1 MSSIEIPTEV
11 KDFVFHNIDS
21 VEQLE
26 ILLILHADSTKWWSS
41 EEISGQLR
49 SNRNSVEKRLQFLIK
64 QKLVV
69 VRNEDSKYSFQPAD
83 PRVQQTV
90 DLLSEA
96 YRVQKYRILEIIFS
110 PMKRSRDFADAFKIA
125 NTKDDKGDRNG

>member
-49 SNRNSVEKRLQFLIK
+49 SNRNSVEKRVQFLIK

-69 VRNEDSKYSFQPAD
+69 VRSEDSKYSFQPAD
-83 PRVQQTV
+83 PRAQHTV

-125 NTKDDKGDRNG
+125 NTKEDKGDRNG